1 LALFPTYSLLT
12 VLLHTAHDSQS
23 LISTERYAT
32 LRRHRK
38 YDIPQGTV
46 TIGSTKRR
54 LRGAAKEEDFDRHK
68 QINLFEFAAKVEFL
82 PNSLVYPAKVATYFR
97 QSIQHNGFRSIH
109 PIISV
114 HMIVPKDSEVFECV
128 KEGDLHGLLQLLKD
142 GKASLRDCDEKGR
155 SLLNVSANFVII

>member
-1 LALFPTYSLLT
+1 
-12 VLLHTAHDSQS
+12 VHVSQS
-23 LISTERYAT
+23 LISTEQYAT

-54 LRGAAKEEDFDRHK
+54 LRGRAKEEEFNPHK
-68 QINLFEFAAKVEFL
+68 QKNLFEFAAKIEFL

-128 KEGDLHGLLQLLKD
+128 KKGDLHGLLQLLKD
-142 GKASLRDCDEKGR
+142 GKTSLRDCDEKGR
-155 SLLNVSANFVII
+155 SLLSVSANFMII